1 MGCTDKQIIMDN
13 KILPVL
19 TERYSPVAF
28 SDKPID
34 DATLHLLFEAASK
47 APSSYNDQPWHFF
60 VSRKGDKEL
69 YPLLFDALMEAN
81 QAWVKTAPVLMLSVA
96 HMISPTSGKENR
108 FAFHDTGMA
117 MGNLLAQ
124 ATHMGLYV
132 HQMGGYSKS
141 KASKALNLPE
151 NMQPVA
157 MIALGYKGD
166 VKQLPESLHQ
176 KDQKRSDRKA
186 VESFVFT
193 TPYGK

>member
-1 MGCTDKQIIMDN
+1 MDN
-13 KILPVL
+13 KILSVL

-34 DATLHLLFEAASK
+34 DATLNTLFEAAGK

-60 VSRKGDKEL
+60 VGKKGGDEL
-69 YPLLFDALMEAN
+69 YPLLFDVLMEAN
-81 QAWVKTAPVLMLSVA
+81 QTWAQTAPVLMLSVA
-96 HMISPTSGKENR
+96 QMISPTSGKENR

-124 ATHMGLYV
+124 ATHLGLYV
-132 HQMGGYSKS
+132 HQMGGYSVS

-166 VKQLPESLHQ
+166 VQQLPEALHQ
-176 KDQKRSDRKA
+176 KDQKRSERKA
-186 VESFVFT
+186 IDQFVFT
-193 TPYGK
+193 QPFDKG